1 LAFLEQQSAGAD
13 QTLRSY
19 PGTDTLPPTPLTNA
33 HCKDVGI
40 VPAALNSKVGH
51 IQAVERLGFKMSVV
65 AGTGTPIPDGVLDV
79 TEAIP
84 NSAPP
89 VQPSA
94 T

>member
-1 LAFLEQQSAGAD
+1 M
-13 QTLRSY
+13 
-19 PGTDTLPPTPLTNA
+19 
-33 HCKDVGI
+33 
-40 VPAALNSKVGH
+40 PAALNSKVGH